1 MDKNFESIKPDLTVM
16 GGYGIFGK
24 KAVLLGFSKI
34 GIIVTFYDSQEVKEI
49 TKKLSQESK
58 DRGEGTFARIASSMK
73 AGNVYIANVSS
84 KTIQQTL
91 DANKENFFIQSDDIE
106 KIKINKS
113 TDSENAQDYYSI
125 VIKTSK
131 DKHKFN
137 LQIDGAKE
145 RTIKIYCKE
154 NYSIKI

>member
-1 MDKNFESIKPDLTVM
+1 MDKNFENIKPDLTVM

-49 TKKLSQESK
+49 TRKLAQESK
-58 DRGEGTFARIASSMK
+58 ERGEGTFARIASSMQ
-73 AGNVYIANVSS
+73 AGNVYIANASS

-131 DKHKFN
+131 EKYKFN

-145 RTIKIYCKE
+145 RMIKIYCKE